1 MAACDLSTLVS
12 ESSGYSGL
20 SPSDQNNAFLYLLA
34 KTLLAEGGTDY
45 TDINT
50 LRDAV
55 TCFCGL
61 GSQVDAFKAQ
71 VAEDLAV
78 RSTAYETAP
87 GAEAVME
94 AVKCWNCGLGNDE
107 RRAMEV
113 FLLCALFNNL
123 VP

>member
-1 MAACDLSTLVS
+1 MAACDLSNLVS
-12 ESSGYSGL
+12 ESPGYVGL
-20 SPSDQNNAFLYLLA
+20 SPSDQKNAFLYLLA
-34 KTLLAEGGTDY
+34 KTLLAKGGADY

-50 LRDAV
+50 LRAAAK
-55 TCFCGL
+55 CYCGL

-78 RSTAYETAP
+78 RATAYVSAP
-87 GAEAVME
+87 GVKTVLT
-94 AVKCWNCGLGNDE
+94 AVKCWDCTIGNDE

-113 FLLCALFNNL
+113 VLLCALFKNL